1 MKSRTVDSG
10 PCAFGML
17 KQFLA
22 DPTQPPDD
30 TCIEQFKFEFM
41 TRS

>member
-1 MKSRTVDSG
+1 MKFRAVESG
-10 PCAFGML
+10 PCAFGVLM
-17 KQFLA
+17 QFLA

-30 TCIEQFKFEFM
+30 TRIERFKLEFM